1 MLATEFDF
9 TLPRGLI
16 DTNGDVHRNGIM
28 RLATAKDEIAIQKD
42 PRTQTG
48 DAYSALVMF
57 SRVITRL
64 GSLPS
69 ITPDLLENLFTPD
82 FSYLQEFYNR
92 INQQGTAEI
101 PVHCPAC
108 NHSFKTELTLTGE

>member
-9 TLPRGLI
+9 TLPRGLV
-16 DTNGDVHRNGIM
+16 DTNGEVHRSGIM

-42 PRTQTG
+42 PRAQTG

-64 GSLPS
+64 GTLSTV
-69 ITPDLLENLFTPD
+69 TPDLLENLFTPD

-108 NHSFKTELTLTGE
+108 SHSFKTELTLTGE